1 MDDDVTPLIIE
12 NPPRISLRRKVEK
25 LAETL
30 TLVAFNA
37 FGDSPGKFLM
47 AFSVLSQTC
56 RYASTLAFTHL
67 ILLEFA
73 GARTT
78 LWLKVKGVDIEVVDL
93 RAWYWHIAS
102 EREHNICRL
111 RRSWMDRVWK
121 FLARKDGCLAN
132 DDLLFF
138 EGINSHLLA
147 DPDIT
152 YSTASRNTR

>member
-56 RYASTLAFTHL
+56 RYASTLATCIYSL
-67 ILLEFA
+67 
-73 GARTT
+73 GTT
-78 LWLKVKGVDIEVVDL
+78 RIRRRPDYAVAKGEG
-93 RAWYWHIAS
+93 
-102 EREHNICRL
+102 
-111 RRSWMDRVWK
+111 RR
-121 FLARKDGCLAN
+121 
-132 DDLLFF
+132 
-138 EGINSHLLA
+138 H
-147 DPDIT
+147 
-152 YSTASRNTR
+152 